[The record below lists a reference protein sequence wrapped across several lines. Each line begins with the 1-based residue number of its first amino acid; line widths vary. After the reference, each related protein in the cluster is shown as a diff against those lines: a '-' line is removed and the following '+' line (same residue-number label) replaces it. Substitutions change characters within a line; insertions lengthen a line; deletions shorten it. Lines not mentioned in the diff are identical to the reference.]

1 MSADDLSH
9 AVPLSLDDPPK
20 LLFWDWDVACIAMFG
35 IMSGLGTGYPI
46 VGFFLGIG
54 LAWAY
59 AHFFKSDLHPGI
71 AAHLIAWIAGMPTP
85 SDLPPTHLREFK
97 G

>member
-9 AVPLSLDDPPK
+9 AVPLTLDDPPK
-20 LLFWDWDVACIAMFG
+20 LLFWDWDVACIAMLG
-35 IMSGLGTGYPI
+35 IMSGLGSGYPI
-46 VGFFLGIG
+46 VGFVIGIA
-54 LAWAY
+54 LAGVY
-59 AHFFKSDLHPGI
+59 SRFFKSDLHPGI
-71 AAHLIAWIAGMPTP
+71 AAHLIAWITGMPTP